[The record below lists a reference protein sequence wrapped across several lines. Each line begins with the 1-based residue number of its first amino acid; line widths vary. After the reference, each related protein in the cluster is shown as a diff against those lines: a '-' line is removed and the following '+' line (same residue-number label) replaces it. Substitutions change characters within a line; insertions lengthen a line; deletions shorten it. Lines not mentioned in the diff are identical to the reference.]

1 MHARHQLN
9 AFYFLGCLLAAV
21 AIGLMLQSWLAFT
34 VALVVVLSIT
44 FRDGGIR
51 LTKPRGHSGRVRSR
65 TRSRTR

>member
-9 AFYFLGCLLAAV
+9 TFYSLGCLLAA
-21 AIGLMLQSWLAFT
+21 ASIGLMLQSWLAFT
-34 VALVVVLSIT
+34 VALAIVLAIT

-51 LTKPRGHSGRVRSR
+51 LTKSRGPSGRVRFK